1 MLRSLPT
8 RTALTHFLLR
18 ADVTLMT
25 QIASCS
31 EAGVKFRRPL
41 PLTVLC
47 LVGWLVIA
55 VAASRIAIHWPVI
68 RTLPPAHVVGAPV
81 AIAVSAVSLIGYW
94 LMRRWGLGLILLG
107 TLIRVAVSLAGTL
120 PVRLVDLLWPGVIVS
135 FGLVYFR
142 RLR

>member
-1 MLRSLPT
+1 MT
-8 RTALTHFLLR
+8 
-18 ADVTLMT
+18 TL
-25 QIASCS
+25 IASS
-31 EAGVKFRRPL
+31 PETEVKFRRPL
-41 PLTVLC
+41 PLTALC
-47 LVGWLVIA
+47 LVGWLGIA
-55 VAASRIAIHWPVI
+55 VAAWRIAIHWPVI

-81 AIAVSAVSLIGYW
+81 ALAVSAVSLVGYW

-107 TLIRVAVSLAGTL
+107 TLIRVALGLAGTL